1 MTDLQI
7 MIEFSKQIET
17 LEGLKAL
24 ANKYDNT
31 ELVLTETEWES
42 IKLNHIDKR
51 DWLRNGMTSDQWY
64 NEMIES
70 SKVILNKSKFKQL
83 LDTMEFDNTATK
95 NKLK

>member
-7 MIEFSKQIET
+7 MTEFSKQIET
-17 LEGLKAL
+17 LEG
-24 ANKYDNT
+24 
-31 ELVLTETEWES
+31 
-42 IKLNHIDKR
+42 
-51 DWLRNGMTSDQWY
+51 LRNGMTSDQWY